1 MPQIV
6 CRDVSLGYDGVSVCE
21 HLNFTVNSGDYL
33 CIVGDNGSGKSTLVK
48 TILGLRSQLSGVIV
62 RGEGMNVGEI
72 GYLPQQ
78 SELKRDFPATVR
90 EVVLS
95 GCSGSLGRSFFY
107 GRRQK
112 ELAGHAMSTLNILHL
127 ADKPY
132 SELSGGQLQRV
143 LLARALCA
151 AKKTILLDEPV
162 SGLDPVSTA
171 ELYEVIKHLN
181 SHKMTVIMVT
191 HDIDAAV
198 KYSSKILHMGESPI
212 FFESPEEYASSEFY
226 ISKGERHD

>member
-1 MPQIV
+1 
-6 CRDVSLGYDGVSVCE
+6 
-21 HLNFTVNSGDYL
+21 
-33 CIVGDNGSGKSTLVK
+33 
-48 TILGLRSQLSGVIV
+48 
-62 RGEGMNVGEI
+62 MNVGEI

-78 SELKRDFPATVR
+78 SELQRDFPATVR

-107 GRRQK
+107 GRRQR
-112 ELAGHAMSTLNILHL
+112 ELAGHCMSTLNILHL

-132 SELSGGQLQRV
+132 NELSGGQMQRV

-162 SGLDPVSTA
+162 SGLDPASTA
-171 ELYEVIKHLN
+171 EMYEVISHLN

-191 HDIDAAV
+191 HDIDAAAR
-198 KYSSKILHMGESPI
+198 YASKILHMGETPV
-212 FFESPEEYASSEFY
+212 FFENTADYINSEFY
-226 ISKGERHD
+226 IGKEGGNE

>member
-1 MPQIV
+1 MSQIV
-6 CRDVSLGYDGVSVCE
+6 CRDASLGYDGVSVCE
-21 HLNFTVNSGDYL
+21 HLNFTVDTGDYL

-48 TILGLRSQLSGVIV
+48 TLLGLRAPLSGVII

-78 SELKRDFPATVR
+78 SELRHDFPATVR

-112 ELAGHAMSTLNILHL
+112 ELAGHCMSTLNILPL
-127 ADKPY
+127 ADKSY

-162 SGLDPVSTA
+162 SGLDPIA
-171 ELYEVIKHLN
+171 AQEMYEVISHLN

-198 KYSSKILHMGESPI
+198 KYSGKILHMGETPI
-212 FFESPEEYASSEFY
+212 FFDNVADY
-226 ISKGERHD
+226 ISSKYYIGKGEHND

>member
-48 TILGLRSQLSGVIV
+48 TILGLRSQLSGIIV

-162 SGLDPVSTA
+162 SGLDPASTA

-212 FFESPEEYASSEFY
+212 FFESPEEYANSEFY
-226 ISKGERHD
+226 ISKGDCHD